1 MSWFG
6 FEFDEDAVDELPML
20 LELGK
25 LFEFVLSMVMEGGAE
40 LVVLFVLFELFEF
53 NDDGAT
59 VTTFCVDVW

>member
-1 MSWFG
+1 LSWFG

-40 LVVLFVLFELFEF
+40 LVVLFVLFELFEQH
-53 NDDGAT
+53 
-59 VTTFCVDVW
+59 